1 MANRKQQRVRTE
13 RRHIQT
19 EINRRLYRA
28 LTIARVMYFNML
40 CEQGCRITPDYIA
53 STFSYLADDLRG
65 MQRLVNEP
73 GNNP

>member
-1 MANRKQQRVRTE
+1 MANRKQRRAVAE

-28 LTIARVMYFNML
+28 ITVARVMYFNML
-40 CEQGCRITPDYIA
+40 CDQEGQITPDYIA

-65 MQRLVNEP
+65 IQRLVNDQAH
-73 GNNP
+73 NL